1 MLWTWAKVRHSQ
13 ARLARL
19 EQTARDPRLTVS
31 QRRALNHVII
41 AQRAALKLRVMTHMA
56 HAIEPR
62 HYGRDAPPSLNGGS
76 RRV

>member
-1 MLWTWAKVRHSQ
+1 MLWTWAKVKHSQ

-19 EQTARDPRLTVS
+19 EQAARDRRLTVT

-56 HAIEPR
+56 HAIGPQR
-62 HYGRDAPPSLNGGS
+62 
-76 RRV
+76 